1 MKFTAPAAL
10 AFPALLGF
18 AQANFH
24 VYNAGLGDGIG
35 GASWGWQ
42 LYQHRATCD
51 TNLDWYI
58 KDSDDVSGS
67 SRGIRCKGE
76 GSACDASGDGSGIEE
91 MEFHLGDL
99 HFSEL
104 LTFHECCRFQ
114 SARH

>member
-1 MKFTAPAAL
+1 MKFTATAVL
-10 AFPALLGF
+10 AFPALLEV

-58 KDSDDVSGS
+58 RDKDDVSGGN
-67 SRGIRCKGE
+67 RGIRCKGE

-104 LTFHECCRFQ
+104 LTFHR
-114 SARH
+114 SNTYTVD